1 MTAFGTEA
9 IVEQE
14 RGGDYT
20 PMLREIVS
28 FFRTGVAPVSFEETI
43 EIYAFMEAADES
55 KRRGGV
61 PVRIEET
68 LNANGWK

>member
-1 MTAFGTEA
+1 M
-9 IVEQE
+9 
-14 RGGDYT
+14 
-20 PMLREIVS
+20 
-28 FFRTGVAPVSFEETI
+28 

-68 LNANGWK
+68 LIANGWK